1 MAFMYTRNCVGKRP
15 SLRLSPS
22 SCNFLKNALGGKDH
36 GLRAWN
42 INIGLNALG
51 RLSPSLAIYNSWIHF
66 RLAPLLTKSNR
77 SVLVKSV
84 CVVLLNLFV

>member
-1 MAFMYTRNCVGKRP
+1 
-15 SLRLSPS
+15 LRT
-22 SCNFLKNALGGKDH
+22 
-36 GLRAWN
+36 WN

-66 RLAPLLTKSNR
+66 RLAPLLIKSNR

-84 CVVLLNLFV
+84 CVVLLNLFVHL